1 MRPDRGVVGFPVP
14 ATASA
19 FRPGPAVSLRPPFP
33 ANSRLRVHPP
43 SSFPPPPEF
52 ERPATCPPYPGKP
65 RGLPEAGERLPWGY
79 VPHRD
84 ISKRR
89 PLGARGSQASSYGPS
104 STFRTSS
111 TVCSATCLAGLFHP
125 AATSRVCPS
134 GVCPSPRSRAGF
146 PRPIH
151 ALLPLNEGACGVTRA
166 SDFALDFRALLPA
179 VSAVPTKPVKAPFGP
194 RPSWA
199 SPPPGAPSL
208 HRGNAFAS
216 PPPAT
221 FTATSPSQLVLGV
234 SPVQGSVCL
243 GPGYRP
249 ARGFRPEPPSSFRKT
264 GSRPLRLATHR
275 ATGHAGRRST
285 DRASLE
291 RT

>member
-1 MRPDRGVVGFPVP
+1 VCDRITGSSGSPLPPRPRPFDRAQRYLSVRRPPQTHVYGFILPR
-14 ATASA
+14 A
-19 FRPGPAVSLRPPFP
+19 FRLLQSSSDLRP
-33 ANSRLRVHPP
+33 ALRTPKNLAAFRKPESASLGVH
-43 SSFPPPPEF
+43 
-52 ERPATCPPYPGKP
+52 
-65 RGLPEAGERLPWGY
+65 

-84 ISKRR
+84 VSKRR

-111 TVCSATCLAGLFHP
+111 TVYSATCLAGLFHP
-125 AATSRVCPS
+125 AAASRVCPS
-134 GVCPSPRSRAGF
+134 GVCSSPRSRAGF

-151 ALLPLNEGACGVTRA
+151 ALLPLREGACGVTRA
-166 SDFALDFRALLPA
+166 SDFALGFRALLPA
-179 VSAVPTKPVKAPFGP
+179 ASAVPTKPVKAPFGP

-199 SPPPGAPSL
+199 SPPPGLPSL
-208 HRGNAFAS
+208 HRGNAFAP

-249 ARGFRPEPPSSFRKT
+249 ARGFRPEPPSSFRET
-264 GSRPLRLATHR
+264 GSRPR
-275 ATGHAGRRST
+275 ALTQVS
-285 DRASLE
+285 
-291 RT
+291 

>member
-111 TVCSATCLAGLFHP
+111 TVCSTTCLAGLFHP

-199 SPPPGAPSL
+199 SPPPGVPSL

-249 ARGFRPEPPSSFRKT
+249 ARGFRPEPPSSFR
-264 GSRPLRLATHR
+264 
-275 ATGHAGRRST
+275 
-285 DRASLE
+285 
-291 RT
+291 